1 MNNELSAFKKT
12 IGFSKTFFERKESL
26 FLCLNDGVSSFQ
38 GTHHGDFNRKKAR
51 EKRNAQSDQTPDTGS
66 LSFAAK
72 LNLGKLSNRSHT
84 ESTGKLHPR
93 GFSKQFKTND
103 RERETLK
110 VDFIFLFKENRKY
123 LRKRVFKPYLKMLC
137 MRMIL
142 FYQKHLSKH
151 TCLYRPTCSQYTLES
166 INNRGV
172 FLGVLLGAWRI
183 LRCNP
188 FSKGGYDPALE
199 RRGKKWLL

>member
-1 MNNELSAFKKT
+1 MKNELSAFKKT
-12 IGFSKTFFERKESL
+12 IGFSKTFFKRKESL
-26 FLCLNDGVSSFQ
+26 FPCLNDGVSPLQ
-38 GTHHGDFNRKKAR
+38 GAHHGHFDRQKAR
-51 EKRNAQSDQTPDTGS
+51 QKRNAQSDQAPNTGS
-66 LSFAAK
+66 LPRAAQFNFGQ
-72 LNLGKLSNRSHT
+72 LQNRSHS
-84 ESTGKLHPR
+84 ESTGELHPR
-93 GFSKQFKTND
+93 GLSKQFETHD

-110 VDFIFLFKENRKY
+110 VDFISLFRGNRKY
-123 LRKRVFKPYLKMLC
+123 LKKRVFKPYLKMLC
-137 MRMIL
+137 MRMIT

-166 INNRGV
+166 INNHGV
-172 FLGVLLGAWRI
+172 ILGILLGAWRI